1 MQFVLFT
8 DNLADLTI
16 PQACTEAKKAGFDGL
31 DLTLRPGGHVL
42 PEHAEMGLA
51 EAKRMADSLGATIPM
66 ISTGVTDIDSP
77 HAEAIFA
84 AAAHYGARRLKLG
97 YWDYQPFGTAA
108 KQIDQAR
115 GKLDRVIKLGRKYHV
130 LPCVHC
136 HSGRFVASGGPLLS
150 LILKDFDPR
159 DVGAYVDP
167 MHMSIE
173 GGRSV
178 WEIGLDLLAPW
189 IALAGIK
196 NYRWLPAARD
206 ERGQQRFRWEYCP
219 LADGQAP
226 LPEFLDYLKRLN
238 YDGIISLHS
247 EYKGES
253 SFRRLTTPELLAQSA
268 RDLAY
273 VKRLLGNS

>member
-8 DNLADLTI
+8 DNLADLTVR
-16 PQACTEAKKAGFDGL
+16 QACDAAKQAGFDGL

-42 PEHAEMGLA
+42 PENAEMGLS
-51 EAKRMADSLGATIPM
+51 EAKRIAEASGMTIPM
-66 ISTGVTDIDSP
+66 VSTAVTDSESP

-97 YWDYQPFGTAA
+97 YWEYCPFGKAVE
-108 KQIDQAR
+108 QIDGAR
-115 GKLDRVIKLGRKYHV
+115 RSLEGIIKLGRKYHV

-136 HSGRFVASGGPLLS
+136 HSGPFVASGGPLLYF
-150 LILKDFDPR
+150 LLKDFAPS

-189 IALAGIK
+189 IALVGIK
-196 NYRWLPAARD
+196 NYRWIPGTRD
-206 ERGQQRFRWEYCP
+206 HLGQQRFRWEYCP

-226 LPEFLDYLKRLN
+226 LPEFLADLKSLK
-238 YDGIISLHS
+238 YDGIVSFHS
-247 EYKGES
+247 EYKGET
-253 SFRRLTTPELLAQSA
+253 SFRRLGTTELLEQSG

-273 VKRLLGNS
+273 VKRLLAQV